1 MKMFENEYKSVDFKH
16 KAIIDKLGWGE
27 PPQYHSSCSC
37 GWIGVE
43 IDTFPN
49 EETNFLPALKPLIAK
64 YGIEQIVRGPND
76 SSGTKEDAVKQVLIH
91 INYDPELDAKK
102 TLNNF
107 NELFTQYTKY
117 INEGNFGQSF
127 ELVNNLQ
134 KAHKEILRME
144 ERINIFENYELNIPA
159 FNPALY
165 KEVQEIVNEYRKSK
179 NK

>member
-1 MKMFENEYKSVDFKH
+1 MLENEYSMNSAH

-37 GWIGVE
+37 GWIGVR

-49 EETNFLPALKPLIAK
+49 EKTNFLPALKPLIAK
-64 YGIEQIVRGPND
+64 YGIEQIARGPNAA
-76 SSGTKEDAVKQVLIH
+76 SGVKEDAVKQVLIH

-117 INEGNFGQSF
+117 INEGSFVQSF
-127 ELVNNLQ
+127 ELVNNL
-134 KAHKEILRME
+134 KEAHKEILKMK
-144 ERINIFENYELNIPA
+144 ERSYIFKNHKLNIPA
-159 FNPALY
+159 FNPTLY
-165 KEVQEIVNEYRKSK
+165 KEIQQIVDEYRK
-179 NK
+179 